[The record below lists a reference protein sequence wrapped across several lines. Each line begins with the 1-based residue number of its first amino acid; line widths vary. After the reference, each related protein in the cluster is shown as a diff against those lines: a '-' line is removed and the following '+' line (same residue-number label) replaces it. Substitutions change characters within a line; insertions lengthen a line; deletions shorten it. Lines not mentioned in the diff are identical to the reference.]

1 MITVKGIYENGE
13 IRLLSPINI
22 DGKAE
27 VVVTVFSEEPETS
40 KEQLRKAYLRYF
52 YSLSNDDVEEE
63 KQLIAE
69 LSPLDDSIKYLKE
82 GEDGTR

>member
-27 VVVTVFSEEPETS
+27 VIVTVFSKEPETS

-52 YSLSNDDVEEE
+52 YSLSDDDVEEE

-82 GEDGTR
+82 EEDGTR